1 MSDLEVSLVGDDSAH
16 LNPAAEEGHENDDLD
31 DLNDA
36 ELKPHCMGHH
46 FHWSEVFFA
55 ALAVGGFVLMCIS
68 GVIDAA
74 PSLVKTIE
82 VIIYVSG
89 AVTATALMWNLVT
102 TKRIA
107 AASEMLLEDV
117 KKFRAQNNR
126 AKDLQEVNKKN
137 DVQMKANLA
146 DLDKAAL
153 LLKGSVQGLDDISK
167 QEQEMFAEREK
178 LLEDR
183 REIAEKLEV
192 NMNKLWTLTIEAV
205 RTEMERRVMEVFQDL
220 AKPNA
225 DDSEDGIVV
234 DSDAWKELIEIIEEY
249 GVAIDHNDTS
259 EHGLLTMA
267 GDDKFLNTD
276 EFETW
281 WTHAEEKHF
290 TKLIAILKRN
300 RDLED
305 RIRSLELGVPEK
317 TTDGDAVVISV

>member
-1 MSDLEVSLVGDDSAH
+1 MI
-16 LNPAAEEGHENDDLD
+16 
-31 DLNDA
+31 
-36 ELKPHCMGHH
+36 
-46 FHWSEVFFA
+46 
-55 ALAVGGFVLMCIS
+55 IS

-82 VIIYVSG
+82 VIIYMSG
-89 AVTATALMWNLVT
+89 AVTATALMWNLIT

-146 DLDKAAL
+146 ELDKAAL

-167 QEQEMFAEREK
+167 QEGEMFEEREQ
-178 LLEDR
+178 LLESR
-183 REIAEKLEV
+183 REVAGRLEE
-192 NMNKLWTLTIEAV
+192 NMNKLWSLTIEAV

-225 DDSEDGIVV
+225 DDSDDGIVV
-234 DSDAWKELIEIIEEY
+234 ESEEWKMLIEIIEEY
-249 GVAIDHNDTS
+249 GVQIDENDTS
-259 EHGLLTMA
+259 EHGLITLA
-267 GDDKFLNTD
+267 GEDKFLNND

-290 TKLIAILKRN
+290 TVLIAVLKRN

-317 TTDGDAVVISV
+317 ETGSDAVVISV